1 MAQDEPPQPSG
12 LFSKVVKFVRNPTMN
27 WSDLDQPEADKESV
41 YSKQMLKEMIERK
54 RRNDFVRRR
63 EFDQL
68 RKLRQ
73 REALTGVAPGADDAG
88 RPSFFQSSL
97 PSKSED
103 RAGTLKKIDEIE
115 AQMSMQWWK
124 SKDVGAS
131 TPVPLSSR
139 ASLVPDARADI
150 RADGRPDVLSLTD
163 DADVSDSAVARHY
176 APTVP
181 ASLPGH
187 LHGDDLGGHRGD
199 MLRRAQPPA
208 DSGYPGGAS
217 YAATEVSPLF
227 GAPGAASQRAYGA
240 PAAPVHEPMIDML
253 AALNDSLELDY
264 DAAPPES
271 ADVPDFVHAPEL
283 EEAAIRFANGDDAG
297 AEAAILAVLDAEPEH
312 MGPTETWMTL
322 FDLYRATNQQDRFDT
337 VGIDFA
343 TRFGRSAPPWFSM
356 PALAG
361 NPKAPEPAPGQRAGG
376 RPGAAASGVRPPGFN
391 WSSPSIMGASAVLGL
406 QSMVQS
412 RSPQTLRLN
421 WDSLLSLDVAALDGL
436 SLLLADLADQQ
447 VQLVFADGER
457 LEAVV
462 KAATRSGDRSVNQ
475 AWWRLRL
482 ELLRIMQR
490 PDEFDLV
497 ALEYCITYEVS
508 PPSWRPVRC
517 EFSVVHAGDY
527 DGMLPDD
534 GGLPA
539 EPEAYA
545 PSDFKP
551 TDFVHSSLPAVQPTA
566 AVGMGTLSGLVLGD
580 ATQALASME
589 NAVKEGGL
597 LVISCDH
604 LMRIDFSAA
613 GSVLN
618 WAATQQGAG
627 RRVEFRG
634 LHRLVAIFFNVIG
647 INENAKIIP
656 RRN

>member
-1 MAQDEPPQPSG
+1 MAQDESPQPAG
-12 LFSKVVKFVRNPTMN
+12 LLSKVVKFVRNPTMS
-27 WSDLDQPEADKESV
+27 WSELDQPELDKESV

-73 REALTGVAPGADDAG
+73 REALSGANPETDDLG

-131 TPVPLSSR
+131 SPVPLSSR
-139 ASLVPDARADI
+139 AGLI
-150 RADGRPDVLSLTD
+150 KEIPDVLSLD
-163 DADVSDSAVARHY
+163 EPELGDSTVARHY

-181 ASLPGH
+181 ASLPAH
-187 LHGDDLGGHRGD
+187 LRDDGVPSSLH
-199 MLRRAQPPA
+199 
-208 DSGYPGGAS
+208 AS
-217 YAATEVSPLF
+217 QTGYAATEVSPLF
-227 GAPGAASQRAYGA
+227 GEAGGAGWTGGA
-240 PAAPVHEPMIDML
+240 PAEPAEREPIVDML

-264 DAAPPES
+264 DAAPPETS
-271 ADVPDFVHAPEL
+271 DVPDFVHAPEL

-297 AEAAILAVLDAEPEH
+297 AEAVILAVLDSEPEQA
-312 MGPTETWMTL
+312 GPSETWMTL

-361 NPKAPEPAPGQRAGG
+361 NPQPPVADAGQKTTMAGG
-376 RPGAAASGVRPPGFN
+376 QGFN
-391 WSSPSIMGASAVLGL
+391 WNCPSVMGASAVLGL

-412 RSPQTLRLN
+412 KLPPSLRLN
-421 WDSLLSLDVAALDGL
+421 WSNLLSIDVAALDGL
-436 SLLLADLADQQ
+436 SLLLGAWAEQE
-447 VQLVFADGER
+447 VQLSFADGER
-457 LEAVV
+457 LESVV

-482 ELLRIMQR
+482 EMLRIMQR

-517 EFSVVHAGDY
+517 NFSVVRIDA
-527 DGMLPDD
+527 PDEALQPFGED
-534 GGLPA
+534 APA
-539 EPEAYA
+539 SEPQTSGNSE
-545 PSDFKP
+545 FKS
-551 TDFVHSSLPAVQPTA
+551 TDFGTSSQPPAQATA
-566 AVGMGTLSGLVLGD
+566 AVGMGTLSGIVLSD
-580 ATQALASME
+580 ASHALASLE
-589 NAVKEGGL
+589 GKVKEGGL

-604 LMRIDFSAA
+604 LMRMDFSAA

-618 WAATQQGAG
+618 WAAAQQGAG

-647 INENAKIIP
+647 INENAKVIP

>member
-1 MAQDEPPQPSG
+1 MAQDETPQPSG
-12 LFSKVVKFVRNPTMN
+12 LLSKVVKFVRNPTMS
-27 WSDLDQPEADKESV
+27 WSELDQPELDKESV

-73 REALTGVAPGADDAG
+73 REALNGGHAGTDDLG

-139 ASLVPDARADI
+139 AGLVKDL
-150 RADGRPDVLSLTD
+150 PDVLKLHD
-163 DADVSDSAVARHY
+163 EPEHSDSTVARHY

-181 ASLPGH
+181 ASLPAH
-187 LHGDDLGGHRGD
+187 LRDGDFSAGSNGGT
-199 MLRRAQPPA
+199 P
-208 DSGYPGGAS
+208 

-227 GAPGAASQRAYGA
+227 GGPAT
-240 PAAPVHEPMIDML
+240 AAPVVHEPMVDML

-264 DAAPPES
+264 DAAPLDSP
-271 ADVPDFVHAPEL
+271 DIPDFVHAPEL

-297 AEAAILAVLDAEPEH
+297 AEAAILALLESEPEQAD
-312 MGPTETWMTL
+312 PSDTWMTL
-322 FDLYRATNQQDRFDT
+322 FDLYRATDQHDRFDT

-343 TRFGRSAPPWFSM
+343 TRFNRSAPPWFSM

-361 NPKAPEPAPGQRAGG
+361 NPQPPVAE
-376 RPGAAASGVRPPGFN
+376 AAAPKGGASAVGRGHGFN
-391 WSSPSIMGASAVLGL
+391 WSSPGILGASGVMGL

-412 RSPQTLRLN
+412 RSPQSLRLN
-421 WDSLLSLDVAALDGL
+421 WASLLSIDVAALDGL
-436 SLLLADLADQQ
+436 TLLLSGWAEQE
-447 VQLVFADGER
+447 VQLLFADGER
-457 LEAVV
+457 LESVV
-462 KAATRSGDRSVNQ
+462 KAATRSGDGSVNP
-475 AWWRLRL
+475 AWWRLRM
-482 ELLRIMQR
+482 ELLRVMQR

-517 EFSVVHAGDY
+517 TFAVVHADDY
-527 DGMLPDD
+527 DGLGQDEEPAT
-534 GGLPA
+534 A
-539 EPEAYA
+539 EPDATGHSE
-545 PSDFKP
+545 FKS
-551 TDFVHSSLPAVQPTA
+551 TDFATSSLPSA
-566 AVGMGTLSGLVLGD
+566 AAAHVGMGTLSGLVIGD
-580 ATQALASME
+580 ATPALASLDGK
-589 NAVKEGGL
+589 VKEGGL

-618 WAATQQGAG
+618 WAAVQQAAG

-647 INENAKIIP
+647 INENAKVIP